1 MNSLKKVLAHNLSK
15 KPRVFY
21 EEKKRK
27 KNKIKNRKVM
37 QKWKICKLM
46 IVKLMMVNQAR
57 TVGEA
62 HGAA

>member
-1 MNSLKKVLAHNLSK
+1 MNWLKKVFSSQSFQETKSVL
-15 KPRVFY
+15 RG
-21 EEKKRK
+21 KKRK